1 MLTKGAH
8 EAGTTPEDI
17 VRSAVSGSRQFIEA
31 LGVAVYMTDAQG
43 VITEY
48 NEAAVELWGRRPEIG
63 RDLWCGS
70 WRLYYT
76 DGTAMAHDACPM
88 AITLAEN
95 RPVRGVEAIAERP
108 DGSRLR
114 FQPYPTPL
122 HDAAGNLVGAVNV
135 LVDITSLRSTEQ
147 ALHEKSERLTEA
159 LAAKDEF
166 LGLISHELRTPI
178 TTILG
183 NAEIM
188 QRLPETLP
196 AEARRQ
202 AAGDILNEA
211 RRLERIVD
219 DLLTLARL
227 GRDRIEP
234 EPIAMTSAVAAIVT
248 EHKRI
253 SSRPVSVQGEPV
265 LALGDGNLAGHVVRN
280 FLGNADKYSA
290 GGVPIEIMVEGDSRE
305 VRVRVMDRGIG
316 IDADEASRLFEPFF
330 RGRNVGRT
338 PGMGIGLSVCQRL
351 IEASGGRVW
360 ATARGDGGSE
370 FGFALPAYSVPDEPE
385 A

>member
-1 MLTKGAH
+1 MVNRSAH
-8 EAGTTPEDI
+8 EAATTPQALIKE
-17 VRSAVSGSRQFIEA
+17 AVSGSRQFIEA
-31 LGVAVYMTDAQG
+31 LGVAVYMTDAHG

-76 DGTAMAHDACPM
+76 DGTPMPHEACPM
-88 AITLAEN
+88 AVTLTEN
-95 RPVRGVEAIAERP
+95 RPVRGAEAIAERP

-114 FQPYPTPL
+114 FQPYPSPL
-122 HDAAGNLVGAVNV
+122 RDAAGNLVGGVNV

-147 ALHEKSERLTEA
+147 ALHEKSERLSVA
-159 LAAKDEF
+159 LATKDEF

-188 QRLPETLP
+188 QRVPEALS

-202 AAGDILNEA
+202 CAGDILNEA
-211 RRLERIVD
+211 RRLERIID

-227 GRDRIEP
+227 GRDVIEP
-234 EPIAMTSAVAAIVT
+234 EPIAMTRAVAAIVA
-248 EHKRI
+248 EHKRM
-253 SSRPVSVQGEPV
+253 SLRPVSVQGGSA

-280 FLGNADKYSA
+280 FLGNADKYSPS
-290 GGVPIEIMVEGDSRE
+290 GVPIEITVEGDDRE

-316 IDADEASRLFEPFF
+316 IDPDEAPRLFEPFF

-351 IEASGGRVW
+351 VEASGGRVW
-360 ATARGDGGSE
+360 ATARPDGGSE
-370 FGFALPAYSVPDEPE
+370 FGFALPAYREDEPS